1 MRRILVTLTAV
12 AALAAA
18 SLAIAAAGGAAP
30 ARGTKTVRLTFA
42 NRFSPKTVT
51 IRKGSRVKWVWSGGF
66 HNVRGKGFKSK
77 TTATRGATYRHI
89 YRRTGSFTVVC
100 TIHQA
105 LGMKMK
111 VKVVR

>member
-1 MRRILVTLTAV
+1 MRAILMTLLAV

-18 SLAIAAAGGAAP
+18 SLAVAASGGAVP
-30 ARGTKTVRLTFA
+30 LKGTKTVKLTSA

-51 IRKGSRVKWVWSGGF
+51 IRKGSTVKWVWSGGF

-77 TTATRGATYRHI
+77 TTSTRGTTYRHT
-89 YRRTGSFTVVC
+89 YRKTGSFTVVC

-105 LGMKMK
+105 IGMKMK